1 MGEKEETKVMWITCP
16 ECGAK
21 LGIII
26 SVGGVRPSEA
36 KAITIDEIKERLSS
50 IEVDPSILE
59 FTQEGD
65 LIVVTPRKFLGE
77 LWGKINDVMKAL
89 GGVWVREGKESR
101 WEIRI

>member
-1 MGEKEETKVMWITCP
+1 MGEREETKVTWITCP

-26 SVGGVRPSEA
+26 SVGGVRPSEV
-36 KAITIDEIKERLSS
+36 KAITIEEIKERLSS

-59 FTQEGD
+59 FTREGNI
-65 LIVVTPRKFLGE
+65 IVVTPRRFLGE
-77 LWGKINDVMKAL
+77 LWGRINDIMREI